1 MSDLPPY
8 KQSDFHFTAS
18 PAPGFQFGQ
27 KVEDLSPEGKAW
39 VEGEKAGWKVIETEK
54 EDPAE
59 LYALMVSAI
68 APRPVG
74 FVSSV
79 SESGLEN
86 LGLFSWF
93 QMITHNPPLVMI
105 CTSNTPTGLK
115 DTARNIQSTKG
126 FVVNIISEAFV
137 ENANVCSMD
146 APADVSEWS
155 FSGLTKE
162 PSLHVKAP
170 RVKESA
176 FSMECELHEANDVI
190 SFTTGEVTSTL
201 IIGLV
206 KYIHVRK
213 DMINDRGNVDLEKFR
228 PIARMGDITYATLGS
243 AFRIRRPDW
252 VKDAEKIQAF
262 LKKDA

>member
-1 MSDLPPY
+1 MADLPPY
-8 KQSDFHFTAS
+8 KKANFQFTAS
-18 PAPGFQFGQ
+18 PSPHFQFGQ
-27 KVEDLSPEGKAW
+27 KVEETPDGKAW
-39 VEGEKAGWKVIETEK
+39 VEGEEAGWKVIEAAK
-54 EDPAE
+54 EDPGK

-68 APRPVG
+68 VPRPVA

-79 SESGLEN
+79 SEGGQEN

-93 QMITHNPPLVMI
+93 QMITNNPPLLMI

-115 DTARNIQSTKG
+115 DSARNIKATKS

-146 APADVSEWS
+146 APPDVSEWS

-162 PSLHVKAP
+162 PSLYSKAP

-176 FSMECELHEANDVI
+176 FSMECELHEMNDI
-190 SFTTGEVTSTL
+190 KSPTTGAVTATL

-213 DMINDRGNVDLEKFR
+213 DMLTERGNVDLDKFR
-228 PIARMGDITYATLGS
+228 PVARMGDITYATVGG

-252 VKDAEKIQAF
+252 VKDADRIQAF
-262 LKKDA
+262 LKKDE